1 MLTFLGGFLR
11 MGKNEK
17 VQLTKRF
24 IDALP
29 FNPEKVV
36 TFFWDSELKGFGLR
50 VTATRKTFVAQARV
64 DGKSRR
70 ITIGHYGTFTP
81 KQARDQAQK
90 ELTEMLKGKD
100 PQEKKRRSKAENVTL
115 EQVIKSYIADKKL
128 KPSSI
133 SDINKHL
140 NAGFSDWHNRPL
152 VLVNRAA
159 AKKKFLDMS
168 QKSYAQA
175 NQAFRILR
183 ALWNYAVA
191 EYRYPDDSPVFG
203 ENPVN
208 IISEQKLWNTVQP
221 RNVKIPTDKVGLAW
235 NTLQELN
242 QRLVQSPASRTM
254 VDATMFI
261 FLSGCRVDEATALT
275 WDRVNTKDKWWHLDD
290 PKNHRAVT
298 FPLSDLACQIID
310 SRPKVNEY
318 VFASKGKYGHIKEI
332 RTPMK
337 KISAAIKTNV
347 TAHDLRRTFKAIA
360 VENGIEKWKFDLLT
374 NHQLADVSSKHYME
388 TSDLLYL
395 RKEID
400 TIAAWIVEQARIE
413 NADNVIPM
421 AKKKK
426 A

>member
-1 MLTFLGGFLR
+1 

-413 NADNVIPM
+413 NADNVIPI

>member
-1 MLTFLGGFLR
+1 

-17 VQLTKRF
+17 VQLTNRF

-29 FNPEKVV
+29 FNSEKVV

-50 VTATRKTFVAQARV
+50 VTSTRKTFVAQARV

-70 ITIGHYGTFTP
+70 ITIGHYGIFTP

-100 PQEKKRRSKAENVTL
+100 PQEKKRRHKAENVTL
-115 EQVIKSYIADKKL
+115 EQVVKSYIKVKKL

-140 NAGFSDWHNRPL
+140 NANLSDWRNRPL
-152 VLVNRAA
+152 VQINRAT
-159 AKKKFLDMS
+159 AKNKFLDMS
-168 QKSYAQA
+168 KSSYAQA
-175 NQAFRILR
+175 NQAFRIFR

-221 RNVKIPTDKVGLAW
+221 RTSKIPTDKVGLAW
-235 NTLQELN
+235 NILQELN
-242 QRLVQSPASRTM
+242 LSPVQSPASRVM
-254 VDATMFI
+254 VDAAMFI

-275 WDRVNTKDKWWHLDD
+275 WDQVNTEEKWWHLDE

-298 FPLSDLACQIID
+298 FPLSDLACQIVD

-318 VFASKGKYGHIKEI
+318 VFSSKGKYGHIKEI
-332 RTPMK
+332 RHPMK
-337 KISAAIKTNV
+337 QISGSIKSNI

-374 NHQLADVSSKHYME
+374 NHQLADVSSKHYLE

-395 RKEID
+395 RAEID
-400 TIAAWIVEQARIE
+400 TIAAWIVEQARIAK
-413 NADNVIPM
+413 ADNVVPM
-421 AKKKK
+421 PKRKK